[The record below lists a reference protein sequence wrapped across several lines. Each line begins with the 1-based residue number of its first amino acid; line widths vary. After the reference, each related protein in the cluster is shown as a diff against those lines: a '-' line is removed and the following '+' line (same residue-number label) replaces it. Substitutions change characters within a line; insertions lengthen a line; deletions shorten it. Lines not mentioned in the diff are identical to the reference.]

1 MGTKRVVIVGGGFGG
16 LTAARALARAP
27 VRLTL
32 IDRKNHHLFQPL
44 LYQVATAGLSPA
56 QIACPIRRV
65 LKSQRNAEVLLGE
78 VTDLSCATRE
88 VVLEDAR
95 IAYDWLIVATGA
107 THSYFG
113 QEAWSAW
120 APGLK
125 TVEDALEIRGRFLMA
140 FERAERAQREEDR
153 RAELT
158 FVVVGAGPTGVETAG
173 AMIEMARRS
182 IPRDFRRID
191 TASARVILVEAKDR
205 VLPGGFPEGLSARA
219 RRDLEELGVE
229 VRLSSRVT
237 EIDREGVTIQSASG
251 QSASGADRVPARNVI
266 WAAGVKAS
274 GLGAAIARSSDAQL
288 DPMGRVRVSP
298 DLSVPGRPEVFVIG
312 DLACVSDATYGTV
325 PGMAP
330 GAMQMG
336 RHAARTILE
345 EAKGK
350 VAPRPAFVYQDK
362 GLLATIGRARA
373 VAALGKLRFAGFPAW
388 ALWAGLH
395 IVYLIGFRSK
405 LLVMIEWAWAY
416 FIFERGARLITGER
430 TR

>member
-1 MGTKRVVIVGGGFGG
+1 VGTTRVVIVGGGFGG

-27 VRLTL
+27 VSITL
-32 IDRKNHHLFQPL
+32 IDRRNHHLFQPL

-56 QIACPIRRV
+56 QIAAPIRRV
-65 LKSQRNAEVLLGE
+65 LKSQRNIEVLLGE
-78 VTDLSCATRE
+78 VIDVSCGTRE

-95 IAYDWLIVATGA
+95 IPYDWLIVATGA

-113 QEAWSAW
+113 HEAWSAW

-140 FERAERAQREEDR
+140 FERAERADREDER

-191 TASARVILVEAKDR
+191 TASARVVLIEAKDR
-205 VLPGGFPEGLSARA
+205 VLPGGFPEELSGRA

-229 VRLSSRVT
+229 VRLGSRVT
-237 EIDREGVTIQSASG
+237 AIDPEGVTVESASG
-251 QSASGADRVPARNVI
+251 VDRIPARNVI
-266 WAAGVKAS
+266 WAAGVRAS
-274 GLGAAIARSSDAQL
+274 TLGAAIARSSDAPL
-288 DPMGRVRVSP
+288 DASGRVKVAP

-312 DLACVSDATYGTV
+312 DLACVADATYGTV

-336 RHAARTILE
+336 RHVARIIR
-345 EAKGK
+345 EACRGGTP
-350 VAPRPAFVYQDK
+350 ARPAFEYQDK

-416 FIFERGARLITGER
+416 LVFERGARLITGDR
-430 TR
+430 HR

>member
-1 MGTKRVVIVGGGFGG
+1 MGTTRVVIVGGGFGG

-27 VRLTL
+27 VSITL
-32 IDRKNHHLFQPL
+32 IDRRNHHLFQPL

-56 QIACPIRRV
+56 QIAAPIRRV
-65 LKSQRNAEVLLGE
+65 LKSQRNIEVLLGE
-78 VTDLSCATRE
+78 VIDVSCDTRE

-95 IAYDWLIVATGA
+95 IPYDWLIVATGA

-113 QEAWSAW
+113 HEAWSAW

-140 FERAERAQREEDR
+140 FERAERADREDER

-191 TASARVILVEAKDR
+191 TASARVVLIEAKDR
-205 VLPGGFPEGLSARA
+205 VLPGGFPEELSGRA

-229 VRLSSRVT
+229 VRLGSRVT
-237 EIDREGVTIQSASG
+237 AIDPEGVTVESASG
-251 QSASGADRVPARNVI
+251 VDRIPARNVI
-266 WAAGVKAS
+266 WAAGVRAS
-274 GLGAAIARSSDAQL
+274 TLGAAIARSSDAPL
-288 DPMGRVRVSP
+288 DASGRVKVAP

-312 DLACVSDATYGTV
+312 DLACVADATYGTV

-336 RHAARTILE
+336 RHVARIIR
-345 EAKGK
+345 EACRGGTP
-350 VAPRPAFVYQDK
+350 ARPAFEYQDK

-416 FIFERGARLITGER
+416 LVFERGARLITGDR
-430 TR
+430 HR